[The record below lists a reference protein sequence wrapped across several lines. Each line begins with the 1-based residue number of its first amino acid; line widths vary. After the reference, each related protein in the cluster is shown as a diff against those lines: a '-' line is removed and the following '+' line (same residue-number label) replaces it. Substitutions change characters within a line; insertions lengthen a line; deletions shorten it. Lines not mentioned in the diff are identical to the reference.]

1 MSVTF
6 DRFNRQVARVARR
19 IQAKTWS
26 PARRRRLQPVRWGSL
41 RRARPVS
48 EHYGRDRGTPVD
60 RIYIDAFIGEHA
72 ADISGRV
79 LEVGS
84 TVYATRF
91 GNDVSR
97 LDVVDIAVNSPGTTI
112 VADLADAGSLP
123 PAAFD
128 CILLPQTLQYVR
140 DVEVAL
146 ANCWQSLRAGGVLLV
161 TVPAIAKLDHH
172 LIDVDR
178 WRFLPSG
185 LAQWAASACPDA
197 QTEVGAEGNL
207 VASIAFLH
215 GVAAEELRADELAVR
230 DESYPM
236 ITWARIVK
244 PATA

>member
-6 DRFNRQVARVARR
+6 DRFSGRVARVARR
-19 IQAKTWS
+19 IHAKVWS
-26 PARRRRLQPVRWGSL
+26 PALHRRARPVRWGSL
-41 RRARPVS
+41 RRPRPVS

-60 RIYIDAFIGEHA
+60 RVYIDAFIGEHA
-72 ADISGRV
+72 ADIRGRV

-84 TVYATRF
+84 TVYATHF
-91 GNDVSR
+91 GTDVSR
-97 LDVVDIAVNSPGTTI
+97 LDVVDIAVNSPDTTI

-123 PAAFD
+123 EATFD

-140 DVEVAL
+140 DVDTAL
-146 ANCWQSLRAGGVLLV
+146 ANCWQSLRPGGVLLV

-178 WRFLPSG
+178 WRFLPNG
-185 LAQWAASACPDA
+185 LAQWAGRACPDA

-215 GVAAEELRADELAVR
+215 GVAAEELRADELAAR

-236 ITWARIVK
+236 ITWARIMK